1 MVDALVVACGGAVRP
16 TPPRAAEAV
25 SVPARPG
32 KQDLDPLLDRIGGR
46 RLVVIGTDADL
57 AAVVLRLLRTERL
70 DGVPVGFVPVSASAV
85 STSAVGTSA
94 VGTSTVG
101 TSTVGTSTVGAS
113 TTEASTTGASATGA
127 SAVAE
132 IFGLPGQ
139 PEQAMRLA
147 LHGDVDPVPL
157 IRDDAGGVLVGRG
170 VLRRVR
176 GVVYCDDD
184 RVLRGAAPRLE
195 VSPDP
200 GAGMDTSVGGLLVRV
215 WSGRLFRRGITESS
229 GRALQIGCAPNQPV
243 IDGVE
248 HERPVRRWTWYRH
261 TANLRL
267 VRGLT

>member
-70 DGVPVGFVPVSASAV
+70 DGVPVGFVPVSASA
-85 STSAVGTSA
+85 AGTSA
-94 VGTSTVG
+94 
-101 TSTVGTSTVGAS
+101 
-113 TTEASTTGASATGA
+113 TGASATGA

-132 IFGLPGQ
+132 VFGLPGR

-170 VLRRVR
+170 LLRRVR
-176 GVVYCDDD
+176 GVVYCDDA
-184 RVLRGAAPRLE
+184 RVLRGVAPRLE